1 MKLLNKSISY
11 LSLSILAIVTLW
23 AIIFYVNMLQE
34 IKSSIDEGLE
44 NYKRLII
51 KNAEHDPSILT
62 KNYFDESFF
71 TIHPIEKQEALAFKD
86 QYLDTIIA
94 MQDADDQALEPEP
107 VRMLVS
113 AFESNGKFYR
123 LKVANSMVEE
133 DDLIGELLW
142 DVVWLYLVLII
153 GILVINNI
161 VLKKLWHPFYSL
173 LAQLKS
179 FRLGTSHELVRTNTT
194 VKEFMDLESSM
205 NHLLQQNINAFERQ
219 KEFVGNASHELQ
231 TPLAIITNKLE
242 LLLENAW
249 VNAKE
254 AESMSEIYQIV
265 QRLIRLNN
273 SLLLLTKIENKQFFD
288 NRLVSINETVDQCVR
303 DLEDMATFRKI
314 KITVNAISPLK
325 TYVDIYLANILV
337 GNLVKNAVHHTSE
350 KGIIIIHITEAKLQ
364 VQNTAADGPLEG
376 ELIFS
381 RFYGSRKETD
391 RSGLGLSI
399 VRAIADLYGHRVQ
412 YGFDHGMHSFEIFF
426 APNKPSKT

>member
-205 NHLLQQNINAFERQ
+205 NR
-219 KEFVGNASHELQ
+219 
-231 TPLAIITNKLE
+231 
-242 LLLENAW
+242 
-249 VNAKE
+249 
-254 AESMSEIYQIV
+254 SE
-265 QRLIRLNN
+265 
-273 SLLLLTKIENKQFFD
+273 E
-288 NRLVSINETVDQCVR
+288 
-303 DLEDMATFRKI
+303 
-314 KITVNAISPLK
+314 
-325 TYVDIYLANILV
+325 
-337 GNLVKNAVHHTSE
+337 HTSE
-350 KGIIIIHITEAKLQ
+350 LQ
-364 VQNTAADGPLEG
+364 SQD
-376 ELIFS
+376 
-381 RFYGSRKETD
+381 
-391 RSGLGLSI
+391 
-399 VRAIADLYGHRVQ
+399 
-412 YGFDHGMHSFEIFF
+412 
-426 APNKPSKT
+426 

>member
-11 LSLSILAIVTLW
+11 LSLSILGIVTIW
-23 AIIFYVNMLQE
+23 AVIFYVNMLQE

-51 KNAEHDPSILT
+51 KNAEHDPSMLT

-94 MQDADDQALEPEP
+94 MQDADDEALEPEP

-113 AFESNGKFYR
+113 AFETNGKFYR

-142 DVVWLYLVLII
+142 DVIWLYLILIL

-179 FRLGTSHELVRTNTT
+179 FRLGASHELVRTNTT

-231 TPLAIITNKLE
+231 TPLAIMANKLE
-242 LLLENAW
+242 LFLENTS
-249 VNAKE
+249 VNNKE
-254 AESMSEIYQIV
+254 AESMAEIYQIV

-288 NRLVSINETVDQCVR
+288 NRLVFINETVQQCVR
-303 DLEDMATFRKI
+303 DLEDMAAFRKI
-314 KITVNAISPLK
+314 KIEVRESCPLETVMDIS
-325 TYVDIYLANILV
+325 LANILV
-337 GNLVKNAVHHTSE
+337 GNLVKNAVHHTSAT
-350 KGIIIIHITEAKLQ
+350 GNIIITITDSKFE
-364 VQNTAADGPLEG
+364 VQNTAVGGPLDE
-376 ELIFS
+376 ELVFS
-381 RFYGSRKETD
+381 RFYGSRKETG

-412 YGFDHGMHSFEIFF
+412 YGFDHGMHSFEILFT
-426 APNKPSKT
+426 PIRSYKT